1 MAQCPRAIENLSIF
15 ECHPVKL
22 RHSME
27 VIVKLINYSISF
39 NKSPRAWGGGGWGE
53 GQSAQLAFIAT
64 EIPPIHS
71 LTDYIF
77 MKCFAAN
84 VTI

>member
-15 ECHPVKL
+15 ECHSVKF

-39 NKSPRAWGGGGWGE
+39 NKS
-53 GQSAQLAFIAT
+53 SAQLAFIAT
-64 EIPPIHS
+64 EIPPIKS

-77 MKCFAAN
+77 MKCCAAN

>member
-39 NKSPRAWGGGGWGE
+39 NKSPRAG

>member
-39 NKSPRAWGGGGWGE
+39 NKSPRAWG
-53 GQSAQLAFIAT
+53 QSTQLAFIAT

>member
-1 MAQCPRAIENLSIF
+1 MAQCPRAIENLSVF
-15 ECHPVKL
+15 ECHPVKF

-39 NKSPRAWGGGGWGE
+39 NKSPRAWGG
-53 GQSAQLAFIAT
+53 QSAQLAFIAT
-64 EIPPIHS
+64 EIPPINS